1 MFLVGEG
8 GAEEGE
14 GDKVGFRGTGY
25 GLSLTRIRTNI
36 RSFALLRMTVFKS
49 RFAVV
54 CTTGFTVAAAEF
66 VGKVFTGFCVDV
78 PDETFFIAGGTGE
91 FFWGGVEGVF
101 VGHWSLVI
109 GY

>member
-1 MFLVGEG
+1 MFDGFEWEDGFQELDEVVLFLVGEG

-14 GDKVGFRGTGY
+14 GDEVGFRVTGY

-54 CTTGFTVAAAEF
+54 CTTGFTVAAA
-66 VGKVFTGFCVDV
+66 
-78 PDETFFIAGGTGE
+78 
-91 FFWGGVEGVF
+91 VF
-101 VGHWSLVI
+101 V
-109 GY
+109 